1 VTRADRSA
9 VHPVGHVDALVDDLL
24 NALGTNGRR

>member
-1 VTRADRSA
+1 VPEPSA